1 MGIFSWIIFG
11 ALAGWIA
18 SIIMGRNR
26 SMGLMLNIVVGVA
39 GSALGGWLS
48 SLLFGWGGVTGFN
61 WRSFLIAGGGRVPA
75 AGGVRGNRE
84 EAGVR
89 NPIGVTL

>member
-1 MGIFSWIIFG
+1 MGILSWIIFG

-26 SMGLMLNIVVGVA
+26 SMGLILNIVVGIA

-61 WRSFLIAGGGRVPA
+61 WRSFLIAVAGSCLLLAIFGG
-75 AGGVRGNRE
+75 
-84 EAGVR
+84 
-89 NPIGVTL
+89 IGQKRK

>member
-1 MGIFSWIIFG
+1 MGILSWIIFG

-26 SMGLMLNIVVGVA
+26 RMGFFANILVGIA
-39 GSALGGWLS
+39 GSALGGWIS

-61 WRSFLIAGGGRVPA
+61 WRSFLIAVGGACLLLLLFQGVGRK
-75 AGGVRGNRE
+75 E
-84 EAGVR
+84 
-89 NPIGVTL
+89 

>member
-1 MGIFSWIIFG
+1 MGILSWLLFG

-18 SIIMGRNR
+18 SILTGRNNR
-26 SMGLMLNIVVGVA
+26 MGCLTNILVGIA

-61 WRSFLIAGGGRVPA
+61 WRSFGIAVAGGCLLLWVFKG
-75 AGGVRGNRE
+75 
-84 EAGVR
+84 
-89 NPIGVTL
+89 IGKK